1 MDSRQKFKS
10 SGKQSFQVADQSK
23 QCKMAEKLMFIKM
36 KMKTVRDI
44 CFNFSINKR
53 NILLFQNVI
62 LENIAITV

>member
-36 KMKTVRDI
+36 KTVRDI
-44 CFNFSINKR
+44 RVNFSI
-53 NILLFQNVI
+53 FQSTN
-62 LENIAITV
+62 EMFYCFRM

>member
-1 MDSRQKFKS
+1 MDSRQKFKK

-36 KMKTVRDI
+36 KTVRDI
-44 CFNFSINKR
+44 RVNFSINKR
-53 NILLFQNVI
+53 NVLLFQNVI